1 MTLVR
6 RAVIVLSA
14 GHVLACGS
22 GAGGTPDKPDA
33 RTLDASDAS
42 PRDGAASVDGP
53 YVSKA
58 PHCTRTGEQPDAETP
73 DPADGGDDASPDVL
87 ALPQV
92 LDLGGPTLSEPTLIA
107 VTFAGDTF
115 ADELEDYMASVGCTD
130 YWHAVTAEYGIGNAV
145 AGPPVRLVEAAPAT
159 VTDTQIAT
167 WLVKKIESGDPLFP
181 RPNPQ
186 TVFVLFYPES
196 STITMPA
203 GAPGTSCV
211 DFGGYHTT
219 TALSDGTPLAYAIV
233 ARCPSFI
240 SGTPVSDLERAL
252 LATVTSSA
260 SHEIV
265 EVSTD
270 PQPLTNP
277 AYGQPDFNHLPWF
290 LGGASELADMC
301 AQQTGASFEP
311 SGYPWFVARAW
322 SNRSA
327 SLGTNPCVPADTPDY
342 FYAAPVLPDSQLVRI
357 AGVVV
362 TAPTVQIPVS
372 GMATIDVLVT
382 SNFASGPIGVQA
394 VDGAEFGGGSPHLN
408 LTLDRNG
415 GLPGD
420 TLHLTIQ
427 KQSADANAGAEAF
440 VLISTSGAVDTLF
453 WGMTSE

>member
-1 MTLVR
+1 MTRVR
-6 RAVIVLSA
+6 RVVLVLSA
-14 GHVLACGS
+14 GHLMACGS
-22 GAGGTPDKPDA
+22 GGGRALDGPDA
-33 RTLDASDAS
+33 RMPEASAEDALAT
-42 PRDGAASVDGP
+42 ADGP

-58 PHCTRTGEQPDAETP
+58 PHCTRIGEPDAETP

-92 LDLGGPTLSEPTLIA
+92 LDLGGPTLNQPTLVA

-115 ADELEDYMASVGCTD
+115 ADEIEDYIASVGCTD
-130 YWHAVTAEYGIGNAV
+130 YWHSVTAEYGIGNAV
-145 AGPPVRLVEAAPAT
+145 AATPVRLAQAAPAT
-159 VTDTQIAT
+159 ITDTQIET
-167 WLVKKIESGDPLFP
+167 WLVRKIEGGDPQFP

-186 TVFVLFYPES
+186 TIFVIFYPD
-196 STITMPA
+196 STTVTMPA

-211 DFGGYHTT
+211 DFGGYHTA
-219 TALSDGTPLAYAIV
+219 TALSDGTPLSYAIV
-233 ARCPSFI
+233 ARCPSFT
-240 SGTPVSDLERAL
+240 SSFPVSDPQRAL

-270 PQPLTNP
+270 PQPLMNP

-301 AQQTGASFEP
+301 AQQTGASFQP
-311 SGYPWFVARAW
+311 QGYPWYVARAW
-322 SNRSA
+322 SNHSA
-327 SLGTNPCVPADTPDY
+327 SLGANPCEPSETSHY
-342 FYAAPVLPDSQLVRI
+342 FYAAPVLPDSLPVRI
-357 AGVVV
+357 GGVVV

-372 GMATIDVLVT
+372 GTATIDVLVT
-382 SNFASGPIGVQA
+382 SNFSSGPIAVGA
-394 VDGAEFGGGSPHLN
+394 VDGAEFAGGSPHLR
-408 LTLDRNG
+408 LTLDRSG

-420 TLHLTIQ
+420 RLHLTIQ

-440 VLISTSGAVDTLF
+440 VLISTVGAVDTLF